1 MKIKTNQLSKLAI
14 SEKAAKATET
24 CQPEE
29 FITLYRGTTSTRA
42 QKYVEETDTSKK
54 FKLILTNNPGQFHNY
69 GAIAAYLTRDRELA
83 EYYAAESSKRSP
95 PEPGAI
101 LVFKIPARCF
111 HGAWVWEEACD
122 LWNEVCPCF
131 SLSMIR

>member
-24 CQPEE
+24 CQPNK

-42 QKYVEETDTSKK
+42 QKYVEETDTSK
-54 FKLILTNNPGQFHNY
+54 LILTNNPGQFHSY
-69 GAIAAYLTRDRELA
+69 GAIAAYLTRDREPA

-95 PEPGAI
+95 PEPGTI
-101 LVFKIPARCF
+101 LVFKIPAHCF
-111 HGAWVWEEACD
+111 HGAWVREEACD
-122 LWNEVCPCF
+122 L
-131 SLSMIR
+131 